1 MLLLQRNEIAI
12 VQSLLTG
19 VPEHLRIDVSST
31 NQRNASGQ
39 LSCARV
45 LSSPFARPSIRVGDP
60 PAVITAPKP
69 VALAPHFHA
78 LWLPHGRHRHPLRL
92 AMSRSRWHLQ
102 LRPR

>member
-19 VPEHLRIDVSST
+19 APEHLRIDVSST
-31 NQRNASGQ
+31 NQGKASGQ

-45 LSSPFARPSIRVGDP
+45 LSSLLPVPHSCGDP

-69 VALAPHFHA
+69 VA
-78 LWLPHGRHRHPLRL
+78 
-92 AMSRSRWHLQ
+92 
-102 LRPR
+102 